1 MSSSA
6 SPSGPVS
13 ASATGSSVTVTV
25 DDGNG
30 GRQTWELSCSADGV
44 VAGDHPDAQN
54 ACAAIAAAKKPW
66 APVPKDAACTM
77 IYGGPQTAT
86 VKGTWDGVDVDAAF
100 NREDGCEIARWDRIA
115 PLLQP
120 GTPAGR
126 GGSGGGT

>member
-6 SPSGPVS
+6 SPSGSVS
-13 ASATGSSVTVTV
+13 ASAAGRSVTVTV

-30 GRQTWELSCSADGV
+30 NQQTWELTCSADGV

-54 ACAAIAAAKKPW
+54 ACTAVAAAKDPW
-66 APVPKDAACTM
+66 APVPKDVVCTM

-86 VKGTWDGVDVDAAF
+86 VKGTWDGVEVDAAF
-100 NREDGCEIARWDRIA
+100 NRTDGCEIARWDRIA

-120 GTPAGR
+120 GTPAGSSR
-126 GGSGGGT
+126 GGT